1 MTAIDA
7 IGRMTLPAEARPAP
21 AAAGGDFA
29 SVLRGRRAEDRE
41 AARAA
46 AAQLVAS
53 TFIVPVLAEMREG
66 SFLAGPFARGFA
78 ERQFQPLLDQQIADR
93 VTSGANFPLV
103 DAIVDQLLGTRDLG
117 LAGCQAELPAR
128 QDAEHKKEPDRGR

>member
-1 MTAIDA
+1 MSAIEA
-7 IGRMTLPAEARPAP
+7 IASLPAEVHGAMSAGLAP
-21 AAAGGDFA
+21 AGEDFA
-29 SVLRGRRAEDRE
+29 GILRGQRAADRE

-46 AAQLVAS
+46 AAQLVSS
-53 TFIVPVLAEMREG
+53 TFIVPMLAEMREG

-103 DAIVDQLLGTRDLG
+103 EAIVAKLMGAEPKTPAPGGTN
-117 LAGCQAELPAR
+117 
-128 QDAEHKKEPDRGR
+128 GR